1 MHSAVVKR
9 NARAA
14 AGSNASLVR
23 CRIMLRFSLV
33 LLLMLLGLPAA
44 AQQGRN
50 DYPNIVPH
58 DWTLL
63 PPESNEWRAVSPRKD
78 AWLSLYATPITGSV
92 SSRLRQWGVS
102 AGDRVT
108 YQRRGDGWTVVS
120 GYTADSRIFYRKTM
134 LACGGRKWHNL
145 KLEYPASDKS
155 AMDGFVTRASYA
167 LSAYNKAGC

>member
-1 MHSAVVKR
+1 M
-9 NARAA
+9 
-14 AGSNASLVR
+14 R
-23 CRIMLRFSLV
+23 CRVMLRFSLV
-33 LLLMLLGLPAA
+33 FVLIVFALPAA
-44 AQQGRN
+44 AQQGRK
-50 DYPNIVPH
+50 DYPTIVPP

-63 PPESNEWRAVSPRKD
+63 PPKSNEWRAVSPRKD
-78 AWLSLYATPITGSV
+78 AWLSLYATPADGPAA
-92 SSRLRQWGVS
+92 SRHRQWGIS

-167 LSAYNKAGC
+167 LAAYNSAGC